1 MDPVIEVSVMGQ
13 KKFTTAK
20 DDIGITGRVSWNEH
34 LFFEPKNVVR
44 YINLKLNMASLRS
57 LIGIRGY

>member
-1 MDPVIEVSVMGQ
+1 MDPMIEVSVLNQ

-20 DDIGITGRVSWNEH
+20 DNISGLGLAIWNEH

-44 YINLKLNMASLRS
+44 I
-57 LIGIRGY
+57 LIVCVMPMWW